1 MLEKILLYLSTL
13 DAAPNTPLKETD
25 VSQGIKAAIGPTEE
39 KATGEAL
46 YEILVFDLFA
56 RHEDQKS
63 EWGTRFGSM
72 MSGHTEDP
80 NEPWEYPSR
89 NQIDNAAIDYWT
101 KRARESVHP
110 ILVGRY
116 ADVAYDLAP
125 LMGKK
130 SDHTLAQLVIDNSI
144 KICDENLV
152 EDIYQRMQL
161 NRALT
166 LALYLN
172 DKIRIASVAEGI
184 IRVEKKI
191 AQDDKPGLWG
201 FAFKWLVLEN
211 AEKVN
216 LDSATRD
223 SLIKDLEERL
233 TRFIS
238 TTDPEPWLVEN
249 AALPLVV
256 YYSHQGDGSN
266 AARALLVLEDAFRK
280 NSRSNSDPLLKVH
293 YLEKLDALYRQNGSL
308 PGMRANIDRIGNEL
322 PMASKESISS
332 FKEIGAEIKIERK
345 EIEKVTNDIFTLPVD
360 DNPPTLANIRSRI
373 IANFISKKD
382 HAVKLAEDMAKKF
395 VFVHIAGQRRIAPEG
410 HTIAELPPYNED
422 PDAYIISQAF
432 QNLQISSIFLGNS
445 LTRLRKDFSVSQIA
459 DLLMNSEL
467 FQEDERGYLMKGLEA
482 YWNEDAFNA
491 SHTFIPYI
499 EALIR
504 RLILHSGGVT
514 ITPNTKPGTYG
525 GYSYKTL
532 GLLLNENA
540 QLIDNIYKFPA
551 TFYLELVLVHPLGWN
566 LRNDFA
572 HGASLNSFFRQDISD
587 RLFHI
592 LLLLSLIVRQEKK

>member
-1 MLEKILLYLSTL
+1 MLEKILSYLHTL
-13 DAAPNTPLKETD
+13 DATPNTPLKETD
-25 VSQGIKAAIGPTEE
+25 VSQGIKAAIEPTEE

-46 YEILVFDLFA
+46 YEILAFDLFP
-56 RHEDQKS
+56 RHDDQKS

-72 MSGHTEDP
+72 MSGTMKDSSET
-80 NEPWEYPSR
+80 WEYPSR
-89 NQIDNAAIDYWT
+89 KQIDGVAIDYWT

-110 ILVGRY
+110 ILIERY

-125 LMGKK
+125 LVEKK
-130 SDHTLAQLVIDNSI
+130 SDYTLAQLVIDNII

-166 LALYLN
+166 LALHLN
-172 DKIRIASVAEGI
+172 DKSRIASVAESI

-201 FAFKWLVLEN
+201 YAFKWLVLEN

-216 LDSATRD
+216 LDSTVRN
-223 SLIKDLEERL
+223 SLVKDLEERL
-233 TRFIS
+233 ARFIS
-238 TTDPEPWLVEN
+238 AADPEPWLVEN
-249 AALPLVV
+249 ASLPLVA

-266 AARALLVLEDAFRK
+266 AVRSLLSLEDAFRK

-322 PMASKESISS
+322 PMASKESLSS
-332 FKEIGAEIKIERK
+332 FKEIGAEIKIEQK
-345 EIEKVTNDIFTLPVD
+345 EIEKITNDLFTLPVD
-360 DNPPTLANIRSRI
+360 GNPPTLANIRSRI

-382 HAVKLAEDMAKKF
+382 HAAKLAEDMAKQF
-395 VFVHIAGQRRIAPEG
+395 VFVHIVGQRRVAPEG
-410 HTIAELPPYNED
+410 HTIAELPSYSED
-422 PDAYIISQAF
+422 PDAHTISQAF
-432 QNLQISSIFLGNS
+432 QNLQISSIFLGDT
-445 LTRLRKDFSVSQIA
+445 LTRLRKDFSASQIA
-459 DLLMNSEL
+459 ELLMSSEL
-467 FQEDERGYLMKGLEA
+467 FQEDEKEYLMKGLNA
-482 YWNEDAFNA
+482 YWSNDPFNA

-504 RLILHSGGVT
+504 RLILHSGGV
-514 ITPNTKPGTYG
+514 IIAPNTKPGTYG

-540 QLIDNIYKFPA
+540 QMIDRIYKFSA

-572 HGASLNSFFRQDISD
+572 HGASLNSLFRQDIAD

-592 LLLLSLIVRQEKK
+592 LLLLSLVVKQEKK